1 MGLYTMDNEV
11 MDLAYKNL
19 RKRLYRL
26 PIAKVKLLAEYMV
39 TVISKASESLSEETA
54 VLPMIVSV
62 NLGKGDPV
70 AVPMD
75 SRSYALIEDVLGNR
89 HQCGVKASQDDING
103 VDPKFDKY
111 KEYVV
116 LMEDGVGQYY
126 DGQIEGHVLVNSKDS
141 IWPSK
146 VPVEMVMSIKHPIRH
161 VKGMRYTIPDT
172 NWVTGKTIV
181 QSEGRLY
188 TLLTPFGDTSVY
200 LRLDDE
206 EIFVSAKD

>member
-1 MGLYTMDNEV
+1 MNNEV
-11 MDLAYKNL
+11 IDLAYENL

-26 PIAKVKLLAEYMV
+26 PIAKVELLAQYML
-39 TVISKASESLSEETA
+39 TIISKASESLSEETTA
-54 VLPMIVSV
+54 LPMIVSV
-62 NLGKGDPV
+62 NLGKGEPI

-75 SRSYALIEDVLGNR
+75 NRSYALIEEVFGNR
-89 HQCGVKASQDDING
+89 HHCGTKASEKDIEA
-103 VDPKFDKY
+103 VDSKFDKY
-111 KEYVV
+111 EEYVV

-126 DGQIEGHVLVNSKDS
+126 AGQIEGHVLVNSKDS

-172 NWVTGKTIV
+172 NCVTGKTIV

-206 EIFVSAKD
+206 EIFVSSKD